1 MYFGNW
7 KVLVAMKCRVIK
19 NLTSNISFLWFI
31 SLALFGM
38 YFTQHFIYWHH
49 LLINPYNAS
58 ISNVIWQLAL
68 HYYSHYTTTI
78 TSLFASSSSNLHKI
92 LVDMYYYFAVLENF
106 SHGVWIIV
114 YHKFTS

>member
-49 LLINPYNAS
+49 LFNPYYAS
-58 ISNVIWQLAL
+58 ICNVIWQLAL
-68 HYYSHYTTTI
+68 HYYSHYTITI